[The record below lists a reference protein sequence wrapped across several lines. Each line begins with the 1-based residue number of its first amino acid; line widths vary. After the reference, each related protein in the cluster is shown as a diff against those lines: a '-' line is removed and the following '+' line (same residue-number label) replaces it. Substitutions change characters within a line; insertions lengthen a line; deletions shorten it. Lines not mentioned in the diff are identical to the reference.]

1 MDFSLEKPI
10 KMGKITKLPNMDK
23 ITKASKHG
31 QN

>member
-1 MDFSLEKPI
+1 
-10 KMGKITKLPNMDK
+10 MGKITKLPNMDK